1 MRILLADDHV
11 MMRDGLRP
19 FLMQLADS
27 TEIYEA
33 STFNEMLRILDDTD
47 GIRLIMI
54 DLRMPGMTL
63 GSGLTMLRERYPL
76 VRVAVLSAVSERRQ
90 IMEAMALGAAGY
102 IPKQLS
108 AQAMLSALRLIIA
121 GERYIPAALLEGSA
135 PAPSPL
141 TELDGNGHG
150 RVLTVR
156 EREILELLREGLPNK
171 MIARRLSVSEVT
183 VKSHLCH
190 IFRKLGVQNRVQA
203 ARYAASVELHTG
215 ISRARPSSV

>member
-11 MMRDGLRP
+11 MVRDGLRP
-19 FLMQLADS
+19 FLMQLADNA
-27 TEIYEA
+27 EVFEA
-33 STFNEMLRILDDTD
+33 GTFAEMTHILDSVE
-47 GIRLIMI
+47 GIRLALV
-54 DLRMPGMTL
+54 DLRMPGMVL
-63 GSGLTMLRERYPL
+63 GSGLATLRERYPL
-76 VRVAVLSAVSERRQ
+76 VRVAILSAVSERRQ

-121 GERYIPAALLEGSA
+121 GERYIPAALLESSSPASGA
-135 PAPSPL
+135 PDEPNAGVRSL
-141 TELDGNGHG
+141 T
-150 RVLTVR
+150 TR

-171 MIARRLSVSEVT
+171 MIARRLNVSEVT

-203 ARYAASVELHTG
+203 ARYAMSAE
-215 ISRARPSSV
+215 